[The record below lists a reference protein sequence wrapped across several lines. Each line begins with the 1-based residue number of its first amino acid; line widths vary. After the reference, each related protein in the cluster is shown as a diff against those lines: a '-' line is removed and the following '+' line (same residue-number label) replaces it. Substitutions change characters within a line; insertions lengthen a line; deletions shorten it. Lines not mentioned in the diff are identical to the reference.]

1 MPIEALR
8 TPDDRFSVM
17 PGFPYQPHYVD
28 DLPGF
33 ESLRMAYIDEGPSDA
48 ETVFLCLHG
57 EPTWSYL
64 YRKML
69 PVFTEAGCRV
79 IAPDLFGFGRSDK
92 PVDDAAYTFDF
103 HRDSLLQ
110 LVERLDL
117 KGVALVCQDW
127 GGILGLTLP
136 MAMPQRFNRLLVMNT
151 GIPIGEPLSEG
162 FAMWKGF
169 AAMATEVP
177 TGGLIAL
184 DAGEAMN
191 LFDVMAYDAPFPDNR
206 YKAGVRRF
214 PQLVPVD
221 ASMGGVEHGKA
232 AREFF
237 SSSWEGE
244 SFMAIGMRDNVL
256 NEPVMMELK
265 GIIRGCPE
273 PMRVDEAGHFVQ
285 EFGEPIARAALK
297 QFGLGDSL
305 ARSG

>member
-1 MPIEALR
+1 
-8 TPDDRFSVM
+8 
-17 PGFPYQPHYVD
+17 
-28 DLPGF
+28 
-33 ESLRMAYIDEGPSDA
+33 
-48 ETVFLCLHG
+48 
-57 EPTWSYL
+57 
-64 YRKML
+64 
-69 PVFTEAGCRV
+69 EAGCRV